1 MSPTWT
7 SHCLKVVAT
16 KKSQHNKH
24 IHLTSL
30 LHHQRNIWQTVKECT
45 TLSYTSEPECS
56 VFIKVQFYL
65 LRHKTFLVFL
75 WLCGVLYLSG
85 FFFSEIMSIYCIW
98 LHFYSS
104 AIYSTIQLTVH
115 FILFIVLYVSFRICK
130 HSRHSNSNCKNTH
143 DDNSLLHLKGCTSII

>member
-1 MSPTWT
+1 MISKSNTTTQVWGFFSFKLNESNMDKPLFE
-7 SHCLKVVAT
+7 SGGN
-16 KKSQHNKH
+16 KKRQHNKH

-56 VFIKVQFYL
+56 IFIKVQFYL

-104 AIYSTIQLTVH
+104 AIFANNPVDGSFYFVYCFVC
-115 FILFIVLYVSFRICK
+115 FI
-130 HSRHSNSNCKNTH
+130 
-143 DDNSLLHLKGCTSII
+143 